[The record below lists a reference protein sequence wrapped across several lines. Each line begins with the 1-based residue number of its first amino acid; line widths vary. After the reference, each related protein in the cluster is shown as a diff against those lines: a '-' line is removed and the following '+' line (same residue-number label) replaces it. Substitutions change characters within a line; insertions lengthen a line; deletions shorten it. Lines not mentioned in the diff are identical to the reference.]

1 MKKHA
6 EICPVCKGTGKYKDY
21 TNCNYT
27 ATITPV
33 VNWATLT
40 NTSDYTIGD
49 LEVTDDYT
57 PDWGNPPQGTVV
69 FSDSVDDMNKYY
81 QEFCE
86 KRDIKPVEFCDEDN
100 HIPHID

>member
-6 EICPVCKGTGKYKDY
+6 ELCPVCKGTGKYKDY

-27 ATITPV
+27 SITYIEKTCHGCNGMGWV
-33 VNWATLT
+33 
-40 NTSDYTIGD
+40 
-49 LEVTDDYT
+49 EVTDEYT
-57 PDWGNPPQGTVV
+57 SDWGNPPQGTVV
-69 FSDSVDDMNKYY
+69 FSDSEKDMNKYY

-86 KRDIKPVEFCDEDN
+86 KRGIKPVEFCDEDN